1 MRLVFGVRV
10 MAVAMALTAGTLA
23 APACARDNAP
33 QSATPQTFSSAT
45 RFTAGS
51 NFTVNQNSWGPD
63 AAQGLAWSRSRFGL
77 TVDFG
82 APQTRAEDANDV
94 AAGAYYRITPSLR
107 LGGQLKLGTT
117 GSAATRA
124 AQPDE
129 REPRLRFETAFQF

>member
-1 MRLVFGVRV
+1 MPMRLVFGVRV

-23 APACARDNAP
+23 APACARDNA
-33 QSATPQTFSSAT
+33 PQTFSSAT